1 MNDENNLNQVIQDN
15 KSNICA
21 HERVYIVYNAVH
33 DHGSFLDWSM
43 ECISWDEFKWQLM
56 GK

>member
-33 DHGSFLDWSM
+33 DHGSFLD
-43 ECISWDEFKWQLM
+43 
-56 GK
+56 